1 MDQSSQSFDRSYRV
15 TAPFGAT
22 LAATF
27 ALVPGMLMAQTPA
40 GTPHESVSASVS
52 LADLDI
58 TTVEGTRAAQDRL
71 KAMAQRLCRKFWDER
86 KVSASETYFECTR
99 DTFASAL
106 AQLKAT
112 APGLQLAKEASRP
125 SVHSD

>member
-1 MDQSSQSFDRSYRV
+1 
-15 TAPFGAT
+15 
-22 LAATF
+22 
-27 ALVPGMLMAQTPA
+27 MAQTLTS
-40 GTPHESVSASVS
+40 TPHESVSASVS

-86 KVSASETYFECTR
+86 KVSASDTYVECTR
-99 DTFASAL
+99 DTLASAL
-106 AQLKAT
+106 AQLKVT
-112 APGLQLAKEASRP
+112 APALQLAKETARP